1 MEILS
6 RDFER
11 ELTTKLLQIVNDYL
25 DYKQQ
30 YEPRLLGLVSRKELE
45 SELGITATTIKKWE
59 KHGLRQYIPPV
70 EDSRTIFYKVSDVL
84 IFLGVE
90 NG

>member
-6 RDFER
+6 REFER

-25 DYKQQ
+25 ENKQQ
-30 YEPRLLGLVSRKELE
+30 YEPKLLGLINRKELQDD
-45 SELGITATTIKKWE
+45 LGIKTATIKRWE
-59 KHGLRQYIPPV
+59 KLGLRQYIPPV
-70 EDSRTIFYKVSDVL
+70 EDCRTVFYKVSDVL

-90 NG
+90 E